1 MIILEIIIF
10 LCNILHIFF
19 LYKKLVPY
27 FFLWW
32 KYPYFQYACVDQEW
46 EHDITPH
53 ANNGHAFSPH
63 IFPGTNVGHADGGIT
78 RTMAKRK
85 LMNTQKPEA
94 VHEDIWDKTTWWRE
108 AKVEMLCSSS
118 HPRPPLVSSYLPPPD
133 SRSYT
138 FIFSPTHSLNQ
149 SNCQTKQTTSQNC
162 SRFKTPFANSNFN
175 LKCAHGTCQICDFN
189 YSLLVP
195 PLHL

>member
-1 MIILEIIIF
+1 MLEIIIF

-78 RTMAKRK
+78 RTRAKRK
-85 LMNTQKPEA
+85 LMNTQKARGCSWGHLGQDHMMKRSKGGDALFVFSPSATSSLFISPTSRFPVLYIYLLPHSFTEPEQLS
-94 VHEDIWDKTTWWRE
+94 DE
-108 AKVEMLCSSS
+108 AD
-118 HPRPPLVSSYLPPPD
+118 YLPK
-133 SRSYT
+133 
-138 FIFSPTHSLNQ
+138 L
-149 SNCQTKQTTSQNC
+149 
-162 SRFKTPFANSNFN
+162 
-175 LKCAHGTCQICDFN
+175 
-189 YSLLVP
+189 
-195 PLHL
+195 